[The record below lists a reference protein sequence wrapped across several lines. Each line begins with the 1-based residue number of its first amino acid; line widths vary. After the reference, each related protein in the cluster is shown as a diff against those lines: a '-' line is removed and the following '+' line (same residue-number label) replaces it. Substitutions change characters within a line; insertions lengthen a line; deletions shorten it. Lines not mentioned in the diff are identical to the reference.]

1 MEIGREAYL
10 VQSSDKLGRSTVPET
25 FYNISPP
32 ISVLGVP
39 FPCDTSTQQPGQA
52 PFWDTVFFVSPFFFL
67 PRVRVPHC
75 HRGVWFMIVANP
87 PQFPKY
93 RNFYLE
99 QGRLPISVF
108 IKSLY
113 SF

>member
-25 FYNISPP
+25 FSNISPP

-52 PFWDTVFFVSPFFFL
+52 PFWDTVFFCLPFFFNL
-67 PRVRVPHC
+67 EYVFHIVC
-75 HRGVWFMIVANP
+75 HRGVWFMIVAP

-93 RNFYLE
+93 RNFYPE

-108 IKSLY
+108 IKSL
-113 SF
+113 

>member
-25 FYNISPP
+25 FSNISPP

-52 PFWDTVFFVSPFFFL
+52 PFWDTVFFVSPFFL
-67 PRVRVPHC
+67 TSSTCSTSCVIEACGSCLWPIH
-75 HRGVWFMIVANP
+75 H
-87 PQFPKY
+87 
-93 RNFYLE
+93 NF
-99 QGRLPISVF
+99 QNIGIF
-108 IKSLY
+108 ILNKGACPFLY
-113 SF
+113 S

>member
-25 FYNISPP
+25 FSNISPP

-52 PFWDTVFFVSPFFFL
+52 PFWDTVFFVSPFFL
-67 PRVRVPHC
+67 TSSTCSTSC
-75 HRGVWFMIVANP
+75 HRGVWFMIVANS
-87 PQFPKY
+87 PQFPRY
-93 RNFYLE
+93 RNFYPE

-113 SF
+113 

>member
-10 VQSSDKLGRSTVPET
+10 VQSSDKLGRSTVLET
-25 FYNISPP
+25 FSNISPP

-39 FPCDTSTQQPGQA
+39 FPCDTTTQQPGQA
-52 PFWDTVFFVSPFFFL
+52 PFWDTVFL
-67 PRVRVPHC
+67 PPLFSNLEYVFHIVC

-87 PQFPKY
+87 PQLPKY
-93 RNFYLE
+93 RNFYPE

-108 IKSLY
+108 IESLY
-113 SF
+113 TF